1 MKTPALTQER
11 LQEILHYDTRS
22 GEFRWRTQDELAHR
36 RGAIAGC
43 SMRSDYWCIHVDGRS
58 YRAHQLA
65 WLYMT
70 GEWGRPLID
79 HRDGNPLNNCWR
91 NLRLSNYSNN
101 NANRRRPQNN
111 TSGFK
116 GVTFDRQRGKWKAI
130 ITKNRHQ
137 KCLGRFSTPRE
148 AHAAYLAAARLL
160 FGKFA
165 RTE

>member
-70 GEWGRPLID
+70 GEWGRPLIE
-79 HRDGNPLNNCWR
+79 HRDGDPFNNRWR
-91 NLRLSNYSNN
+91 NLRL
-101 NANRRRPQNN
+101 ANCLHNVSRSPPRRRERSVFAGIALDRR
-111 TSGFK
+111 SGQWTANISQ
-116 GVTFDRQRGKWKAI
+116 GERVY
-130 ITKNRHQ
+130 
-137 KCLGRFSTPRE
+137 CLGRFPTNE
-148 AHAAYLAAARLL
+148 AAHEAYAIAARLM
-160 FGKFA
+160 
-165 RTE
+165 T